1 MKIIYLSII
10 TALGIGGGIYLI
22 FSHVNLYPLNIPN
35 GASGSYTSFDTVGLQ
50 NTYHVGDAANFTL
63 VISGH
68 GMFPCMT
75 PAIKIYND
83 VTPDESI
90 FDVRSGPMLCQAK
103 QIQSQDFE
111 FYFPSKTSSFTTLL
125 NQTGN
130 YTLEISYG
138 GRTILDS
145 FTVVSPEYHDFPDG
159 GQYSIVNAT
168 FGIPVENDT
177 MASNMVGFNASS
189 PTYLPL
195 RYQIKLIKVAKNLPL
210 ITIFASKYPLTNKT
224 TNEEFFYNDT
234 GILITY
240 SAANDLQIKNFKMIW
255 STAPAS
261 KKMTIDGFQ
270 AIFEDIRK
278 GDHDGYLYDQWAD
291 LALFKGNIIIGVRGF
306 LSHSDLVK
314 ITASM
319 LENQK

>member
-1 MKIIYLSII
+1 MKILYLSII

-35 GASGSYTSFDTVGLQ
+35 GASGSYTSFDAVGLQ

-68 GMFPCMT
+68 GMIPCMA
-75 PAIKIYND
+75 PEMRIYND
-83 VTPDESI
+83 LTPDKSI
-90 FDVRSGPMLCQAK
+90 FDVKSAILSCPVPTQP
-103 QIQSQDFE
+103 QDFQ
-111 FYFPSKTSSFTTLL
+111 FYFPSKTSPFIITL

-130 YTLEISYG
+130 YTLEISHG

-177 MASNMVGFNASS
+177 MAANMVGFNAPS

-195 RYQIKLIKVAKNLPL
+195 GYQIKLIKVAKDLPL
-210 ITIFASKYPLTNKT
+210 VTIFASKYPLTNKT
-224 TNEEFFYNDT
+224 TSEEFFYNDT

-240 SAANDLQIKNFKMIW
+240 STANDLQIKNFKMIW
-255 STAPAS
+255 SSAPAS
-261 KKMTIDGFQ
+261 QKMTIDGFQ
-270 AIFEDIRK
+270 AIFENIRK

-314 ITASM
+314 ITTSM